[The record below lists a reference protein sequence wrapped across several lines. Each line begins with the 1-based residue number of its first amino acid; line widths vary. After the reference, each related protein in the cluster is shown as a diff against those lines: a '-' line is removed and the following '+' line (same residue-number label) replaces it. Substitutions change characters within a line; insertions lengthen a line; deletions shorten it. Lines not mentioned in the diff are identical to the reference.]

1 MISIVLIGPE
11 KSGNIGAIAR
21 VMKNFGVKQLIL
33 IEPKCEHLNKESL
46 DRASHAADILKKA
59 KILKKSQ
66 LSSFSL
72 LVGTTAKYG
81 TDYNIPRI
89 PLTPAELS
97 ARLKELSQKAKIGL
111 VFGRESHGLSNE
123 ELLMCDLSV
132 TIPTTPSYPTMNL
145 SHSVA
150 VVLYELFKEQLGSN
164 IKSKFTPI
172 SQKEKEVIMAKIEK
186 IMGKMQFSTQ
196 SRKQTQREMWRR
208 LLGKSML
215 TRREAFTLIGFLRKL
230 E

>member
-1 MISIVLIGPE
+1 MISVVLVGPE
-11 KSGNIGAIAR
+11 KSGNIGATAR
-21 VMKNFGVKQLIL
+21 VMKNFGLKDLIL
-33 IEPKCEHLNKESL
+33 LEPRCEHLNREAI
-46 DRASHAADILKKA
+46 DRASHAADILKRARIINKA
-59 KILKKSQ
+59 E
-66 LSSFSL
+66 LSSFNL

-97 ARLKELSQKAKIGL
+97 QKVRELSPKSKIGIL
-111 VFGRESHGLSNE
+111 FGRESQGLSNK
-123 ELLMCDLSV
+123 ELMMCDFSV
-132 TIPTTPSYPTMNL
+132 TIPTSPSYPTMNL

-150 VVLYELFKEQLGSN
+150 VVLYELFKEQLTQN
-164 IKSKFTPI
+164 IKSRFTPI
-172 SQKEKEVIMAKIEK
+172 SEKEREVIMGKIEK
-186 IMGKMQFSTQ
+186 ILVKMQFSAP
-196 SRKQTQREMWRR
+196 SRRQTQRELWRR